1 MIRFALSLLILAIR
15 WVSFVLLGLFVLG
28 ILPGPLLWWLAG
40 EALRFAWVVF
50 NTPILGTLAMGGL
63 VGVVLAKQIH
73 NAPLKAQRDAAMAKA
88 AGDYERQRW

>member
-1 MIRFALSLLILAIR
+1 MIRFALSLLVLAIR
-15 WVSFVLLGLFVLG
+15 WGGFVLLGLFVLG

-73 NAPLKAQRDAAMAKA
+73 NAPLKAQKQSAIEKA
-88 AGDYERQRW
+88 HQAYEAQKW